1 MAATALLNGPQ
12 AAFIAYAS
20 GITGDSNP
28 GPISIAYLLVA
39 PDGKE
44 LCKELVDTAINGS
57 GHDAEYL
64 SVMHL
69 SRAITSCF
77 DNITNLSVYSSSKLL
92 VNQLSGRW
100 AIRVQRHQTFVDKI
114 TSHFSNINWDVTWIP
129 RIENPMKTWH
139 WEYHSYSKDDSK
151 GIHRD
156 SSQKLMNRLSGG
168 ITSS

>member
-12 AAFIAYAS
+12 AAFIAYTS
-20 GITGDSNP
+20 GITGDTNP
-28 GPISIAYLLVA
+28 GPISIAYLLLA
-39 PDGKE
+39 PDGQE

-69 SRAITSCF
+69 SRAIASSF
-77 DNITNLSVYSSSKLL
+77 DNITDLSVYSSSKLL

-114 TSHFSNINWDVTWIP
+114 ALDLSNISWNVTWIS

-139 WEYHSYSKDDSK
+139 WEYYSFTKDDSK
-151 GIHRD
+151 GI
-156 SSQKLMNRLSGG
+156 QP
-168 ITSS
+168 